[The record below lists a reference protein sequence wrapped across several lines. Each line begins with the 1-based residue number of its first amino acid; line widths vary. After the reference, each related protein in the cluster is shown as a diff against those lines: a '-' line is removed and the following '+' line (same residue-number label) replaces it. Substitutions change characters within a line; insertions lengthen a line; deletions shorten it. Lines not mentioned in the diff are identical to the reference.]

1 MQLKEKLNYGEFKE
15 LYNKKE
21 HHLIP
26 TGFRYYKD
34 SVLTYQEWVDLI
46 DIFLDL
52 KDTERYEIIDAAK
65 KTWAE
70 ETLYGVWSKY

>member
-15 LYNKKE
+15 LYNKE

-26 TGFRYYKD
+26 TGFGYYKD
-34 SVLTYQEWVDLI
+34 SVLTYQEWVDLVS
-46 DIFLDL
+46 IFMGLEDP
-52 KDTERYEIIDAAK
+52 ERYEIIDAAK
-65 KTWAE
+65 KAWAE